1 MDSEQAPSTKT
12 HVRDRVPV
20 AEGMLAERH
29 GISTEDAALLLDAM
43 AEARGTAR
51 LELASQIIDATLAPA
66 SYPRPYGTS
75 FVDPSDTD
83 RVADD

>member
-1 MDSEQAPSTKT
+1 MDSEQAPSSKT

-29 GISTEDAALLLDAM
+29 GISTEDAALLLDAL
-43 AEARGTAR
+43 AEARDTTR
-51 LELASQIIDATLAPA
+51 LDLASQIINATLAPD
-66 SYPRPYGTS
+66 SYLRPYGLS

-83 RVADD
+83 RVAGD